1 MERLT
6 RVKNLKKLANYML
19 KMHKRIIAV
28 VLAVLL
34 AVANLSAVAI
44 TSAATLPT
52 SAIATS
58 VELTGLATYSAAGSV
73 KAFPDVESTN
83 WAYESIYKL
92 LNTSVVAGY
101 PDGTFGP
108 ARTITRAEFTK
119 MLIAPL
125 NFDLNSTTS
134 SFSDVSATN
143 WASKYIEAA
152 QSNGLLYNDG
162 TGKFNPNV
170 PITREYVA
178 FMVGKAIE
186 MSVSPLK
193 IAMGMGFSDTNTIRK
208 DFVSAVATT
217 VDYGIV
223 KGYPDGTFGP
233 KKNITRAEA
242 SKIMTMGIELICD
255 TTLAMPGI
263 EQTAYAWV
271 AEDVNGTTEVRKCDG
286 VTRRLV
292 KTEQEEAIVFF
303 PLTSVSQW
311 EPWGT
316 TRYVNQGD
324 DLMIEAISKGLVLE
338 RQKIGLAPEGGNTTY
353 YSYMQNIAYETVLTY
368 FYEVYKPITK
378 TVVSTKDSI

>member
-152 QSNGLLYNDG
+152 QSNG
-162 TGKFNPNV
+162 
-170 PITREYVA
+170 
-178 FMVGKAIE
+178 
-186 MSVSPLK
+186 
-193 IAMGMGFSDTNTIRK
+193 
-208 DFVSAVATT
+208 
-217 VDYGIV
+217 
-223 KGYPDGTFGP
+223 
-233 KKNITRAEA
+233 
-242 SKIMTMGIELICD
+242 
-255 TTLAMPGI
+255 
-263 EQTAYAWV
+263 
-271 AEDVNGTTEVRKCDG
+271 
-286 VTRRLV
+286 
-292 KTEQEEAIVFF
+292 
-303 PLTSVSQW
+303 
-311 EPWGT
+311 
-316 TRYVNQGD
+316 
-324 DLMIEAISKGLVLE
+324 
-338 RQKIGLAPEGGNTTY
+338 
-353 YSYMQNIAYETVLTY
+353 
-368 FYEVYKPITK
+368 
-378 TVVSTKDSI
+378 

>member
-1 MERLT
+1 
-6 RVKNLKKLANYML
+6 
-19 KMHKRIIAV
+19 
-28 VLAVLL
+28 
-34 AVANLSAVAI
+34 
-44 TSAATLPT
+44 
-52 SAIATS
+52 
-58 VELTGLATYSAAGSV
+58 
-73 KAFPDVESTN
+73 
-83 WAYESIYKL
+83 
-92 LNTSVVAGY
+92 
-101 PDGTFGP
+101 
-108 ARTITRAEFTK
+108 
-119 MLIAPL
+119 
-125 NFDLNSTTS
+125 
-134 SFSDVSATN
+134 
-143 WASKYIEAA
+143 
-152 QSNGLLYNDG
+152 NGLLYNDG